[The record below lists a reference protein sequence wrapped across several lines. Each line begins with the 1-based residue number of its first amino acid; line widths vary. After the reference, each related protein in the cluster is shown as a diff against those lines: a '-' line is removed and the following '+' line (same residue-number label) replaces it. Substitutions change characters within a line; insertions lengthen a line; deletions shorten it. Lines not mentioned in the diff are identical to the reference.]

1 MREVLLLALR
11 NTQVALRAEINVSA
25 LLARGARC
33 LQAVIAVTLAAAMS
47 LACLQPEAWWAAIC
61 AFALTGSALRP
72 AIGLGVQQIAGTF
85 AGTVMGVW
93 LAPLALD
100 GPIAFVTLSTL
111 FATACLS
118 IAARRAASFLW
129 ILSAALFVYMVSILL
144 IHGETH
150 AKPLA
155 VALWINALIGT
166 GAYLLVAALAG
177 GLARLRG
184 GAHAPAQATPLGSPS
199 APAAD
204 DPAQAVT
211 GTRLSLVCALS
222 LAVLSWILY
231 RHPLIGMA
239 QAMITTIAV
248 LAVPRTTVGHSL
260 YNIVIRILN
269 RLLGCLLG
277 AMAAALI
284 LPLTAGNDLHCL
296 LALAVLV
303 AVSCH
308 LRLGHPDVAYLGTQF
323 GAVAILAFVH
333 DHSWLSDDTATAY
346 HRVIGIAIGNI
357 ATGSAFLAVYAIA
370 SVIKRR

>member
-1 MREVLLLALR
+1 MWEVLRLALR
-11 NTQVALRAEINVSA
+11 NTQVAFRAELDVSA
-25 LLARGARC
+25 LLARSARC
-33 LQAVIAVTLAAAMS
+33 LQAVIAVTLAASIS
-47 LACLQPEAWWAAIC
+47 LACRQPEAWWAAIC

-72 AIGLGVQQIAGTF
+72 ALGLGVQQIAGTF

-100 GPIAFVTLSTL
+100 GPAAFVALSTL

-129 ILSAALFVYMVSILL
+129 ILSAALFVYMVSLLL
-144 IHGETH
+144 IHG
-150 AKPLA
+150 AADARPLA

-166 GAYLLVAALAG
+166 GAYLLVTALASG
-177 GLARLRG
+177 VARLRG
-184 GAHAPAQATPLGSPS
+184 GDHAPAQAAPPAPS
-199 APAAD
+199 SD
-204 DPAQAVT
+204 NPAQAVS
-211 GTRLSLVCALS
+211 GTRLSLVCAMS

-231 RHPLIGMA
+231 RHPLVGMA

-277 AMAAALI
+277 AVAAALI
-284 LPLTAGNDLHCL
+284 LPLTAGSDLYCL

-308 LRLGHPDVAYLGTQF
+308 LRLGHPDISYLGTQL

-333 DHSWLSDDTATAY
+333 DHSWLSDDTITAY
-346 HRVIGIAIGNI
+346 HRVIGIAIGNL

-370 SVIKRR
+370 AVFRKR